1 MADGEGRQYHIG
13 LRPGELADHVLVC
26 GDPGRA
32 ERFAAAHLSAVE
44 FERRHREYVTFTGIC
59 RGQRISVMATG
70 IGADN
75 TEIAV
80 VEMQAL
86 LPRAT
91 VIRMGSCGALQP
103 GVGLGDLVVSTA
115 AVRLEATS
123 AAYVPPG
130 FPAVADPDVV
140 AELRRA
146 CETAGVAHHVGITA
160 TAPGFYGAQG
170 RTVGPFQPREPHI
183 VDELARCRVL
193 NLEMEASALFTLATL
208 ADWAAGAVCAVY
220 ANRTSDTGLTAEER
234 MIAEGRCMD
243 VAATALVAC
252 ASRIR

>member
-1 MADGEGRQYHIG
+1 MADDDGRQYHIG
-13 LRPGELADHVLVC
+13 LRPGELADRVLVC

-32 ERFAAAHLSAVE
+32 ERFASAHLTTDE
-44 FERRHREYVTFTGIC
+44 LERRHREFVTITGQC
-59 RGQRISVMATG
+59 EGLRVSVMATG

-80 VEMQAL
+80 VEMRAL
-86 LPRAT
+86 VECAT

-103 GVGLGDLVVSTA
+103 HIGLGDLVVSTA

-123 AAYVPPG
+123 TAYVPPG

-140 AELRRA
+140 VALRQA
-146 CETAGVAHHVGITA
+146 CATEGVAHHVGITA

-170 RTVGPFQPREPHI
+170 RDAGPFRAREPGI
-183 VDELARCRVL
+183 VDALARCGVL

-208 ADWAAGAVCAVY
+208 AGWPAGAVCAVY
-220 ANRTSDTGLTAEER
+220 ANRATGEGLAEAAR
-234 MIAEGRCMD
+234 LAAEARCMA
-243 VAATALVAC
+243 VAARALVA
-252 ASRIR
+252 S